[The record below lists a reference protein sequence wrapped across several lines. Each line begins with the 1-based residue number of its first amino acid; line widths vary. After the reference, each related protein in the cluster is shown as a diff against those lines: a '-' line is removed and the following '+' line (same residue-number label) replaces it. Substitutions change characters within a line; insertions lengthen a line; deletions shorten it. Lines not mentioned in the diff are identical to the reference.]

1 MTLAKTGGFNLT
13 EEEWNELNALRVA
26 INTNPASVHP
36 EKQERFTEL
45 FVRSL
50 EGKGDYQSVSVV

>member
-1 MTLAKTGGFNLT
+1 MTYSTRAQQELT
-13 EEEWNELNALRVA
+13 EEEWQELDALRKA
-26 INTNPASVHP
+26 INDSPASVHP

-50 EGKGDYQSVSVV
+50 SYVGSHT

>member
-1 MTLAKTGGFNLT
+1 MTLPSKRQQNLT
-13 EEEWNELNALRVA
+13 DDEYQELDALRKA

-50 EGKGDYQSVSVV
+50 SYVGSHT